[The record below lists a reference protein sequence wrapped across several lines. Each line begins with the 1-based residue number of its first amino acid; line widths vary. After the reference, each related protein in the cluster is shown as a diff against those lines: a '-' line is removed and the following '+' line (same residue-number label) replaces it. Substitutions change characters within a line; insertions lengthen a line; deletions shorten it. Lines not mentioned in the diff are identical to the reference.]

1 MISYIN
7 GSVEEILSDSIILDH
22 QGMGFQIFMP
32 TGDLGRLE
40 RGRQLRIY
48 TYFQVREDAFAFYGF
63 LKKDELELF
72 RLLIGVNGVGPKAAI
87 TILSTLTTDDL
98 RFAIAGGDVKLL
110 SKAQGVGQKTAQRII
125 LDLKDKMDLTSMLEP
140 ANNDPVS
147 EGNIDPAGNQGN
159 QERKDA
165 ILALESLGYSSTEIL
180 KAMSDF
186 PADTKMDTE
195 SWIREILKKIGL
207 KI

>member
-1 MISYIN
+1 M
-7 GSVEEILSDSIILDH
+7 
-22 QGMGFQIFMP
+22 
-32 TGDLGRLE
+32 
-40 RGRQLRIY
+40 
-48 TYFQVREDAFAFYGF
+48 
-63 LKKDELELF
+63 
-72 RLLIGVNGVGPKAAI
+72 
-87 TILSTLTTDDL
+87 
-98 RFAIAGGDVKLL
+98 

-147 EGNIDPAGNQGN
+147 EGNIDPAGN